1 MDLSSPNSERHCYIS
16 RCPDPPQVVGGDCG
30 PTMERGGTFIHKRK
44 NKNKKQKRAS
54 RQQKSL
60 IQPPGNPT
68 NGAASVYLVGIPL
81 FSEKQLAMV
90 RELLFP
96 SVSGD

>member
-1 MDLSSPNSERHCYIS
+1 MGASTGVAHLCRVLYTDIAPFIYSE
-16 RCPDPPQVVGGDCG
+16 Q
-30 PTMERGGTFIHKRK
+30 
-44 NKNKKQKRAS
+44 NKKQKLAA

-68 NGAASVYLVGIPL
+68 GAASVYLVGIPL
-81 FSEKQLAMV
+81 LSEKQLAMV

-96 SVSGD
+96 SVPGD